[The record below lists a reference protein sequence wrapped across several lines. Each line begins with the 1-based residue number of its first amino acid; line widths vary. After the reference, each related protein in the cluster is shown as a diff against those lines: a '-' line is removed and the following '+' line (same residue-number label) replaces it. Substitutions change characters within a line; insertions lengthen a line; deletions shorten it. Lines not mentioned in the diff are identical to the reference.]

1 MGGGAADAVVV
12 QEAGTYPTP
21 PADTKRKTRAA
32 KRKSTKAEIAERL
45 RSTNIGRLRERKA
58 KEDALEGKAKA
69 EALAAK
75 HKRKVGELSDTVRA
89 LKQGTRIA
97 KKSLSK
103 AEKEHKEV
111 VSAMEAQHDKDIKAI
126 EVEMTALA
134 AELGVRC

>member
-1 MGGGAADAVVV
+1 M
-12 QEAGTYPTP
+12 
-21 PADTKRKTRAA
+21 
-32 KRKSTKAEIAERL
+32 
-45 RSTNIGRLRERKA
+45 RERKA

-89 LKQGTRIA
+89 LKQETHIA

-111 VSAMEAQHDKDIKAI
+111 VSAMEAQHDKDVKAI
-126 EVEMTALA
+126 EAEITALA
-134 AELGVRC
+134 AQLRVRC